1 MESPIRWPGVS
12 ICRSPIFKS
21 KSAFENLMSKF
32 ESTETISETEFNASL
47 EETYLTNPKDTVLA
61 VSIAQSYPEAIL
73 QGKPEIIPIQ
83 SPFVTSTFIDYH
95 YNGYCTVI
103 SYSEL
108 VKYLVDEGKSN
119 LKNVEED
126 GTFFSV
132 FWLKVY

>member
-1 MESPIRWPGVS
+1 
-12 ICRSPIFKS
+12 
-21 KSAFENLMSKF
+21 MSKF
-32 ESTETISETEFNASL
+32 ESTENISDTEFNASL

-73 QGKPEIIPIQ
+73 LGKPELIPFQ
-83 SPFVTSTFIDYH
+83 SPYVASTFIDYH

-108 VKYLVDEGKSN
+108 VKYLVNEAKTN

-126 GTFFSV
+126 GTFFTV
-132 FWLKVY
+132 FWLKVG